1 MYITIINILIFI
13 ISIAIAIV
21 IIIIIIIIKL
31 LLLFSPL
38 VLLSYSL
45 NPHDGYV
52 KSDNCLLQFLCHM
65 GSEVK
70 FSLMLFLFTFSLF
83 KSYDILWIKISWTI

>member
-52 KSDNCLLQFLCHM
+52 KSDN
-65 GSEVK
+65 SPA
-70 FSLMLFLFTFSLF
+70 
-83 KSYDILWIKISWTI
+83 ILVSHGF